1 MRASVEKRV
10 RLTEAAARLIHQ
22 NGFSQ
27 TTLADIAAAAEV
39 ALGSVYYYFK
49 TKDEVAQAIL
59 DRRSGDIGRL
69 LEEAG
74 RLPDPRARLEA
85 LVQVWVSDREI
96 DARYGC
102 PIGSLCYE
110 LAKGRGPLSDA
121 AAQPIRLLVSWCDG
135 QFRLMGHVEQA
146 PVLARHLVACLQGI
160 SLLAN
165 AFADPELILAEAAYL
180 SGWLDSIRKTRT
192 HAARKPPGGRNR

>member
-1 MRASVEKRV
+1 MSASVEKRA

-27 TTLADIAAAAEV
+27 TTLADIAAAAQV

-59 DRRSGDIGRL
+59 DRRSGDIGCL
-69 LEEAG
+69 LEAAG
-74 RLPDPRARLEA
+74 QLPDPRARLEA
-85 LVQVWVSDREI
+85 LIQVWVSDREI

-121 AAQPIRLLVSWCDG
+121 AAQPIKLLVSWCDE
-135 QFRLMGHVEQA
+135 QFRLMGQVEQA
-146 PVLARHLVACLQGI
+146 PVLAHHLVACLQGI

-165 AFADPELILAEAAYL
+165 AFGDPDLILTEAAYL
-180 SGWLDSIRKTRT
+180 TGWLGTIRKT
-192 HAARKPPGGRNR
+192 

>member
-1 MRASVEKRV
+1 MSANVEKKA
-10 RLTEAAARLIHQ
+10 RLTEAAAKLIHQ
-22 NGFSQ
+22 NGFAR
-27 TTLADIAAAAEV
+27 TTLADIAAAAQV

-49 TKDEVAQAIL
+49 SKDEVAQAIL

-69 LEEAG
+69 LEKAG
-74 RLPDPRARLEA
+74 QLPDPRARLES
-85 LVQVWVSDREI
+85 LIQVWVSDREI

-121 AAQPIRLLVSWCDG
+121 SAQPIKLLVSWCDE
-135 QFRLMGHVEQA
+135 QFRLLGHTEQA
-146 PVLARHLVACLQGI
+146 PVLARHLVSCLQGI

-165 AFADPELILAEAAYL
+165 AFGDPDLILMEAAYL
-180 SGWLDSIRKTRT
+180 AEWLDTIRQT
-192 HAARKPPGGRNR
+192 